1 MANNGFEALFE
12 QLATAAQRAYTRGIQ
27 TGSGGNLSA
36 RVPGKDQMLVKS
48 SGGSFADCDA
58 MGHGFILTD
67 FDGEKIEDVPGRPTR
82 EAFLHGLIY
91 KLSPQTGG
99 VMHSHSVHA
108 ITWSFT
114 GRALPMV
121 TQHLKLKFKCEI
133 PVLDVDSPM
142 VLPEHGPMI
151 AAELE
156 KNPDLPAFI
165 LKGHG
170 VVALG
175 KDILTAEHN
184 AELVEE
190 TAAIAVLSALCR
202 NAGLY
207 DQDDV

>member
-1 MANNGFEALFE
+1 MAEKDFHVIYD
-12 QLATAAQRAYTRGIQ
+12 QLSTAAQRAYARGIQ

-36 RVPGKDQMLVKS
+36 RIPGSDQMIVKS
-48 SGGSFADCDA
+48 SGGSFADCDRL
-58 MGHGFILTD
+58 GNGFILTD
-67 FDGEKIEDVPGRPTR
+67 LEGEKVEDVPGKPTR

-91 KLSPQTGG
+91 KISPQTGG
-99 VMHSHSVHA
+99 VMHSHSVYA

-133 PVLDVDSPM
+133 PVLDIDSPM
-142 VLPEHGPMI
+142 VLPEHGSMI

-165 LKGHG
+165 LMGHG

-175 KDILTAEHN
+175 KDILIAEHN

-190 TAAIAVLSALCR
+190 TATIAVLSALCR
-202 NAGLY
+202 NAGMY
-207 DQDDV
+207 EEGKG